1 MSKKA
6 LLFVAIISAFI
17 GGIFYF
23 NKQSISSCPVP
34 ETIPLIKKIS
44 VEEAR
49 EKLDKIYE
57 GISGFGISDKEVKF
71 IKKAGGAATYGEIK
85 FESAQK
91 LLEYL
96 KPTRDDVFYDLGS
109 GVGKFVLQAYLTTDI
124 KKSVGIELSG
134 TRYEL
139 AVKALKATA
148 ESNLFDPHREA
159 KFLNENIITADFSDA
174 TIVFTCSTC
183 YSEELMEKIAEKLMK
198 LKPGT
203 KIASLKEFK
212 SHPRL
217 KKVETL
223 KLPMTWSDSSSIYI
237 YSVQGE
243 SKEAKA

>member
-6 LLFVAIISAFI
+6 LLVIFALFVV
-17 GGIFYF
+17 GGSIFYF
-23 NKQSISSCPVP
+23 NKKSTNSCA
-34 ETIPLIKKIS
+34 IPKEVQLIKKIP
-44 VEEAR
+44 VAEAR
-49 EKLDKIYE
+49 EKLDKVYE

-91 LLEYL
+91 LLDYL
-96 KPTRDDVFYDLGS
+96 KPTKDDVFYDLGS
-109 GVGKFVLQAYLTTDI
+109 GVGKFVLQAYLTTDV

-148 ESNLFDPHREA
+148 ENDLFDPNREA

-183 YSEELMEKIAEKLMK
+183 YSEELMEKIAEKLIK

-212 SHPRL
+212 SGRL
-217 KKVETL
+217 KKIETL
-223 KLPMTWSDSSSIYI
+223 KLPMTWSEEASVYIYI
-237 YSVQGE
+237 VEEETQ
-243 SKEAKA
+243 KAKA

>member
-1 MSKKA
+1 VSKKA
-6 LLFVAIISAFI
+6 LLVIFALFVV
-17 GGIFYF
+17 GGSIFYF
-23 NKQSISSCPVP
+23 NKKSTNSCA
-34 ETIPLIKKIS
+34 IPKEVQLIKKIP
-44 VEEAR
+44 VAEAR

-91 LLEYL
+91 LLDYL
-96 KPTRDDVFYDLGS
+96 KPTKDDVFYDLGS
-109 GVGKFVLQAYLTTDI
+109 GVGKLVLQAYLTTDI

-139 AVKALKATA
+139 AVKALKAAA
-148 ESNLFDPHREA
+148 ENNLFDHREA

-174 TIVFTCSTC
+174 TIVFICSTC
-183 YSEELMEKIAEKLMK
+183 YSEELMEKIAEKLIK

-212 SHPRL
+212 AGRL
-217 KKVETL
+217 KKIETL
-223 KLPMTWSDSSSIYI
+223 KLPMTWSEGSSVYIYI
-237 YSVQGE
+237 VEEEAQ
-243 SKEAKA
+243 KAKA